1 MPDYMFLLESRLSAE
16 QRAAVLKVQELAI
29 ATESNLYL
37 TGGAVRDLISGMPIR
52 DLDFVTE
59 ENPSRLA
66 HELEKNGARIV
77 HDDADTFYC
86 IGGRTGFGLTR
97 STGEHRE
104 TAFAQDRAGL
114 HHVCFRARS
123 REDVDA
129 VHALVRELG
138 AIIVRAPETGKWAP
152 GYY

>member
-16 QRAAVLKVQELAI
+16 QRAAVLRMQELAI

-66 HELEKNGARIV
+66 PETWRPVCPRRAMKSMR
-77 HDDADTFYC
+77 
-86 IGGRTGFGLTR
+86 GRACGR
-97 STGEHRE
+97 R
-104 TAFAQDRAGL
+104 RAGP
-114 HHVCFRARS
+114 R
-123 REDVDA
+123 
-129 VHALVRELG
+129 
-138 AIIVRAPETGKWAP
+138 
-152 GYY
+152 